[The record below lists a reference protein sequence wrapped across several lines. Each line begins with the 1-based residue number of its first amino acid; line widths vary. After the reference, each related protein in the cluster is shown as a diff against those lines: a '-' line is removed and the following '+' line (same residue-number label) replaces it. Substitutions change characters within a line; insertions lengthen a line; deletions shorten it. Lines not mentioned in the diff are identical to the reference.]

1 MIQFSYHEIIKLQNY
16 YISFLMAII
25 LASASSR
32 RAELLL
38 QLGLKFEVKP
48 ADIDE
53 SVHAG
58 ETDADYVQRMALEK
72 GEEVRQCCHPE
83 DVVISADTVVCID
96 QQILGKPKNEEN
108 AIQMLTSLSGCVHTV
123 LTAVVVSQSEYL
135 GYSLSK
141 SMVTFRALS
150 QDEIKRYWQTG
161 EPQDKA
167 GAYAI
172 QGLGAMFVKNLQ
184 GSFSGVMGLPI
195 YETAQLLK
203 RARVSLL

>member
-1 MIQFSYHEIIKLQNY
+1 MFQFPYHGIITFQKYNHF
-16 YISFLMAII
+16 FLMAII

-32 RAELLL
+32 RAELLM
-38 QLGLKFEVKP
+38 QMGLKFDVKP

-53 SVHAG
+53 SAHAG
-58 ETDADYVQRMALEK
+58 EAEADYVQRMAMEK
-72 GEEVRQCCHPE
+72 GEVVRRRSHPD
-83 DVVISADTVVCID
+83 DVVISADTAVCIN
-96 QQILGKPKNEEN
+96 QQILGKPENEEN

-123 LTAVVVSQSEYL
+123 LTAVVVSQSEFL

-141 SMVTFRALS
+141 SMVTFRTLS
-150 QDEIKRYWQTG
+150 RDEIKRYWQTG

-203 RARVSLL
+203 QARVSLL